1 MILKCFG
8 VFSTDDFTCC
18 LEYFLL
24 MNVDFLVYSIGLDSI
39 VVYDSFSV
47 CIHVNM
53 FILLFLFSNLI
64 LEEFYIQFTLFS
76 RFAMCVSIVCLK
88 SVSIKRLQFLTQVKS
103 PLVALTSKLWQNDV
117 FTVIMLDSQYCVFC
131 MDVLSRVKLF
141 IPLYTVLNFN
151 HIESTRQFHA
161 RRWFILYGTLK
172 LWCCWV

>member
-1 MILKCFG
+1 MLTFLYTLLVWTLLLFMI
-8 VFSTDDFTCC
+8 V
-18 LEYFLL
+18 
-24 MNVDFLVYSIGLDSI
+24 
-39 VVYDSFSV
+39 FSV

-88 SVSIKRLQFLTQVKS
+88 SVSIKRLQFLTQVKF

-151 HIESTRQFHA
+151 HIESIRQFHA
-161 RRWFILYGTLK
+161 SFILYGTLK